1 MGSDNAVAVSGLTKS
16 YGSTW
21 AVRDLSLTVGR
32 GEVFGFLGPNGA
44 GKTTT
49 VKILLGLV
57 RPSGGEARLL
67 GRPAGDPEARRRVGY
82 LPENFKFHDWMTG
95 RQLLDFH
102 GRLAGMA
109 AEERRRRADE
119 VIELV
124 GLGGRGDDKIRGYSK
139 GMTQRIGLAQAVMAR
154 PEVVILDEPTSALD
168 PLGRREVRDIIR
180 RLKAEGT
187 TVFLNSHLL
196 GEVEMV
202 CDRVAIVDKG
212 RVVRS
217 GRLGEMDGEKAELRV
232 TVEPV
237 DAGLLAL
244 LGRFGEAS
252 VASGAAA
259 PMPPADSASRVALG
273 RDALAPSGD
282 SKGRPFELPRTEAG
296 RAASVTREG
305 GVAASAG
312 VIVLALDGRGGAAD
326 VAAAVVGAGYRLHA
340 LVPSQRSLEDVFVEL
355 LQR

>member
-1 MGSDNAVAVSGLTKS
+1 MGSGSAIELRGLSKS
-16 YGSTW
+16 YGSTS
-21 AVRDLSLTVGR
+21 ALRDLSLTVGR

-57 RPSGGEARLL
+57 RPSAGEALLL

-95 RQLLDFH
+95 RELLDFH
-102 GRLAGMA
+102 GRLAGLSA
-109 AEERRRRADE
+109 ASRRQRADE

-124 GLGGRGDDKIRGYSK
+124 GLAGRGDDRIRGYSK
-139 GMTQRIGLAQAVMAR
+139 GMTQRIGLAQALLAR
-154 PEVVILDEPTSALD
+154 PELVILDEPTSALD

-180 RLKAEGT
+180 GLKAEGT

-202 CDRVAIVDKG
+202 CDRVAIVDRG

-217 GRLGEMDGEKAELRV
+217 GRLGEMAGERPELRL

-237 DAGLLAL
+237 DDAL
-244 LGRFGEAS
+244 LGVLARFGETWVETG
-252 VASGAAA
+252 VAGQVAIDGAGAGH
-259 PMPPADSASRVALG
+259 PPGHGRSAVVVAL
-273 RDALAPSGD
+273 
-282 SKGRPFELPRTEAG
+282 
-296 RAASVTREG
+296 REPCE
-305 GVAASAG
+305 
-312 VIVLALDGRGGAAD
+312 AAD
-326 VAAAVVGAGYRLHA
+326 VAEAVVGAGYRLHA
-340 LVPSQRSLEDVFVEL
+340 LIPTQRSLEDIFVEL
-355 LQR
+355 VRH